1 MPPDDPFT
9 PVFHDDP
16 AVLRMLI
23 EEHTPRL
30 MRKAIALC
38 GDVDQA
44 DDIVQATWVQAH
56 FKRTTY
62 AGRGTFAAWLD
73 TILRRT
79 YINHRR
85 AQRRRTQYEQ
95 DCFTDPSVERELPC
109 IASTV
114 LQDDCDEQVGRLV
127 RAILQLAPR
136 ERQVFVLRA
145 VVGHPVRDVAAQL
158 GRAEGTVK
166 ATFAHAVSRLRE
178 LLTNNSE

>member
-16 AVLRMLI
+16 AALRMLVD
-23 EEHTPRL
+23 EHTPRL
-30 MRKAIALC
+30 LRKAIALC
-38 GDVDQA
+38 GDADQA

-56 FKRTTY
+56 LKRTTY

-73 TILRRT
+73 AILRRT

-85 AQRRRTQYEQ
+85 SQRRRVQHEQ
-95 DCFTDPSVERELPC
+95 DSFTDPSSEPELPA
-109 IASTV
+109 IALTQEDS
-114 LQDDCDEQVGRLV
+114 DAEIGRLV

-136 ERQVFVLRA
+136 ERQVFILRA
-145 VVGHPVRDVAAQL
+145 VVGHSVRDVAVKL
-158 GRAEGTVK
+158 DRAEGTVK

-178 LLTNNSE
+178 LLADDGE